1 MKRSFC
7 KVLAVSL
14 ALCLA
19 AGCARQDTITATPE
33 TAETA
38 SVTAAP
44 VAQPLQTPDPAA
56 VADGTVLPATE
67 DAGRSYVEE
76 TLFIGD
82 SNTARYMMYADETG
96 TAFTSLK
103 NNIGVVSMG
112 VGAITTLKCERFKG
126 DSQMYTIPDAV
137 AKLKPRR
144 IIICFGTNNLGGTS
158 TDATS
163 FIKTYR
169 EGLQAITEAWPYA
182 EIIVSAIPPL
192 DKQRENTRL
201 DMVQV
206 DAYNAAL
213 VTMCEEDGYR
223 FLNSTEVLRDDTTG
237 WAKKDY
243 TLSDGVHL
251 SKVAVTAYFNYVRT
265 HASQTPDQRPQ
276 PLGTIPEPDGVPL
289 GLITSDPI
297 AVRGAK
303 VPVEFVATEG
313 GSISGATSQMV
324 KKGGTCSTV
333 TAVAREGW
341 QFAYW
346 SASIGSAGS
355 GSSLTFTV
363 PSNADAGGVVV
374 TAHFEPAA
382 HDHNYVE
389 VEGSRKNPT
398 CEEKGYVKEAC
409 SICGEVREVELDAT
423 GHKWDDG
430 KVTKEPQPGVQGVR
444 TFTCTV
450 CGKQYTESIA
460 ALEVTPPPPPPTT
473 PSGTDTG
480 GTNTGGSTDTGS
492 GTDNVETAPPGGDT
506 GSGETTVPDTGGE
519 EVPPPAEPSVPEGG
533 DGSTGGNEGGG
544 DTPDG
549 GEPAP
554 EPEPEPEPEPQPE
567 SPAPAP
573 EQPTPEEAPPAT
585 ESVEPAAEV
594 SETPAE

>member
-1 MKRSFC
+1 MKRSLC
-7 KVLAVSL
+7 KVLAVSM
-14 ALCLA
+14 ALCLTV
-19 AGCARQDTITATPE
+19 GCAKQETGMASPE

-38 SVTAAP
+38 VTAAP
-44 VAQPLQTPDPAA
+44 VSQPLQTPDPAA

-67 DAGRSYVEE
+67 DAGRSYVDE

-82 SNTARYMMYADETG
+82 SNTARYTMYADETG

-112 VGAITTLKCERFKG
+112 VGAITTLKCEQFKG

-169 EGLQAITEAWPYA
+169 QGLQAIQESWPYA

-223 FLNSTEVLRDDTTG
+223 FLNSTEVLRDEATG

-303 VPVEFVATEG
+303 VPVEFVASEG
-313 GSISGATSQMV
+313 GSISGSTSQMV
-324 KKGGTCSTV
+324 KKGSTCSTV
-333 TAVAREGW
+333 TAVPKDGW
-341 QFAYW
+341 KFAYW

-382 HDHNYVE
+382 HEHNYVE

-409 SICGEVREVELDAT
+409 SICGEVREVELEAT
-423 GHKWDDG
+423 GHKWDG
-430 KVTKEPQPGVQGVR
+430 GSVTKEPQPGVEGVR
-444 TFTCTV
+444 TYTCTV

-460 ALEVTPPPPPPTT
+460 ALEVTPPPSAPPSTETGGNTGTVETT
-473 PSGTDTG
+473 PPE
-480 GTNTGGSTDTGS
+480 TDTGS
-492 GTDNVETAPPGGDT
+492 DETTPPSSEPEEPTPPAETPPTVEGGDESSGEGGDT
-506 GSGETTVPDTGGE
+506 T
-519 EVPPPAEPSVPEGG
+519 
-533 DGSTGGNEGGG
+533 
-544 DTPDG
+544 DG

-554 EPEPEPEPEPQPE
+554 EPEPEQ
-567 SPAPAP
+567 PAP
-573 EQPTPEEAPPAT
+573 EQPAPEPEQPAPEEAQPAPEEAQP
-585 ESVEPAAEV
+585 ESA
-594 SETPAE
+594 PAEISADDSAVSAE

>member
-1 MKRSFC
+1 MKRSLCKALAIGLAFC
-7 KVLAVSL
+7 LVTGCTKPNTV
-14 ALCLA
+14 A
-19 AGCARQDTITATPE
+19 ASPE

-38 SVTAAP
+38 VTAAP
-44 VAQPLQTPDPAA
+44 VAQTLQTPDPAA
-56 VADGTVLPATE
+56 VADGTVLAATE
-67 DAGRSYVEE
+67 DAGRSYVDE

-96 TAFTSLK
+96 NAFTSLK

-112 VGAITTLKCERFKG
+112 VGAITTLKCEQFKG

-144 IIICFGTNNLGGTS
+144 IIIGFGTNNLGGTS

-169 EGLQAITEAWPYA
+169 EGLQAIAKAWPYA

-213 VTMCEEDGYR
+213 IQMCEEDGYR
-223 FLNSTEVLRDDTTG
+223 FLNSTEVLRDESTG

-251 SKVAVTAYFNYVRT
+251 SKIAVTAYFNYVRT
-265 HASQTPDQRPQ
+265 HASQTPDNRPQ

-303 VPVEFVATEG
+303 VPVEFVSTEG
-313 GSISGATSQMV
+313 GSISGSTSQMV

-333 TAVAREGW
+333 TAVPKDGW
-341 QFAYW
+341 KFAYW

-382 HDHNYVE
+382 HEHNYVE
-389 VEGSRKNPT
+389 VEGSRKAPT

-409 SICGEVREVELDAT
+409 SICGEVRELELDAL
-423 GHKWDDG
+423 GHKWDG
-430 KVTKEPQPGVQGVR
+430 GNVTTEPQPGVAGVR
-444 TFTCTV
+444 TYTCTV
-450 CGKQYTESIA
+450 CGKQYTEAIP
-460 ALEVTPPPPPPTT
+460 ALEVVPTTPPTPPPQATDPGGAGTGETT
-473 PSGTDTG
+473 DPG
-480 GTNTGGSTDTGS
+480 GGSGETTD
-492 GTDNVETAPPGGDT
+492 PGGGT
-506 GSGETTVPDTGGE
+506 GSGETTEPGGSTEQPATTPPVETTNPTPPTTEGGE
-519 EVPPPAEPSVPEGG
+519 GGTEGG
-533 DGSTGGNEGGG
+533 DGT
-544 DTPDG
+544 DG
-549 GEPAP
+549 TT
-554 EPEPEPEPEPQPE
+554 QPE
-567 SPAPAP
+567 SP
-573 EQPTPEEAPPAT
+573 PPASSEET
-585 ESVEPAAEV
+585 V
-594 SETPAE
+594 STETPADVPVE

>member
-1 MKRSFC
+1 MKSSLC
-7 KVLAVSL
+7 KVLAASL
-14 ALCLA
+14 ALCLM
-19 AGCARQDTITATPE
+19 AGCAGQEAGMASPE

-38 SVTAAP
+38 VTAAP
-44 VAQPLQTPDPAA
+44 VAQTLQTPDPAA
-56 VADGTVLPATE
+56 VADGTVLAATE
-67 DAGRSYVEE
+67 DAGRSYVDE

-96 TAFTSLK
+96 NAFTSLK

-112 VGAITTLKCERFKG
+112 VGAITTLKCEQFKG

-144 IIICFGTNNLGGTS
+144 IIIGFGTNNLGGTS

-169 EGLQAITEAWPYA
+169 EGLQAIEKVWPYA

-192 DKQRENTRL
+192 DQQRENTRL

-213 VTMCEEDGYR
+213 VQMCEEEGYR
-223 FLNSTEVLRDDTTG
+223 FLNSTEVLRDETTG

-303 VPVEFVATEG
+303 VPVEFVSTEG
-313 GSISGATSQMV
+313 GSISGSTSQMV

-333 TAVAREGW
+333 TAVPKEGW
-341 QFAYW
+341 KFAYW

-382 HDHNYVE
+382 HEHNYVE
-389 VEGSRKNPT
+389 VEGSRKEPT

-409 SICGEVREVELDAT
+409 SICGEVQERELDAL
-423 GHKWDDG
+423 GHKYDG
-430 KVTKEPQPGVQGVR
+430 GNVTQEPQPGVAGVR
-444 TFTCTV
+444 TYTCTV
-450 CGKQYTESIA
+450 CGKQYTEEIA
-460 ALEVTPPPPPPTT
+460 ALEVVPSAPPSPLPSTPPTDPGGNEGGETTPPPETSQPNPDPGEGGGE
-473 PSGTDTG
+473 GTG
-480 GTNTGGSTDTGS
+480 
-492 GTDNVETAPPGGDT
+492 E
-506 GSGETTVPDTGGE
+506 GSGETTLPT
-519 EVPPPAEPSVPEGG
+519 
-533 DGSTGGNEGGG
+533 

-549 GEPAP
+549 GETEPPLSTDNPEGGEIESPPPTETTDPVAP
-554 EPEPEPEPEPQPE
+554 DPSPETATEEPQ
-567 SPAPAP
+567 
-573 EQPTPEEAPPAT
+573 T
-585 ESVEPAAEV
+585 ESLPAEV
-594 SETPAE
+594 PAE

>member
-1 MKRSFC
+1 MKRSLC
-7 KVLAVSL
+7 KVLAVAL
-14 ALCLA
+14 AFCLA
-19 AGCARQDTITATPE
+19 VGCAKQETGTASPE
-33 TAETA
+33 TARTAETA
-38 SVTAAP
+38 EAA
-44 VAQPLQTPDPAA
+44 VAVSQPLQTPDPAA
-56 VADGTVLPATE
+56 VADGTVLPATA
-67 DAGRSYVEE
+67 DAGRAYVEE

-112 VGAITTLKCERFKG
+112 VGAITTLKCEQFKG

-169 EGLQAITEAWPYA
+169 EGLQAIHKAWSYA

-213 VTMCEEDGYR
+213 VKMCEEDGYR
-223 FLNSTEVLRDDTTG
+223 FLNSTEVLRDEATG

-313 GSISGATSQMV
+313 GSISGSTSQMV

-333 TAVAREGW
+333 TAVPQEGW
-341 QFAYW
+341 KFAYW

-389 VEGSRKNPT
+389 VKDSRKNPT

-409 SICGEVREVELDAT
+409 SICGEVREVELPAT
-423 GHKWDDG
+423 GHKWDG
-430 KVTKEPQPGVQGVR
+430 GTVTLAPQPGVQGVR
-444 TFTCTV
+444 TYTCTV
-450 CGKQYTESIA
+450 CGKQYTEAIA
-460 ALEVTPPPPPPTT
+460 ALPTPPPSAQPT
-473 PSGTDTG
+473 PG
-480 GTNTGGSTDTGS
+480 GNTGG
-492 GTDNVETAPPGGDT
+492 
-506 GSGETTVPDTGGE
+506 ETTDQGGSTGGE
-519 EVPPPAEPSVPEGG
+519 ETTNPDGNTGGEETTNPDSGTTEPAPSPETTPPTEGGDSTDGSDGSQSEQVPAPPAEEV
-533 DGSTGGNEGGG
+533 
-544 DTPDG
+544 
-549 GEPAP
+549 
-554 EPEPEPEPEPQPE
+554 QPE
-567 SPAPAP
+567 SAPDQPAEVTEAPA
-573 EQPTPEEAPPAT
+573 E
-585 ESVEPAAEV
+585 
-594 SETPAE
+594 

>member
-1 MKRSFC
+1 MKSSLC
-7 KVLAVSL
+7 KVLAASL
-14 ALCLA
+14 ALCLM
-19 AGCARQDTITATPE
+19 AGCAGQEAGMASPE

-38 SVTAAP
+38 VTAAP

-56 VADGTVLPATE
+56 VADGTVLAATE
-67 DAGRSYVEE
+67 DAGRSYVDE

-96 TAFTSLK
+96 NAFTSLK

-112 VGAITTLKCERFKG
+112 VGAITTLKCEQFKG

-144 IIICFGTNNLGGTS
+144 IIIGFGTNNLGGTS

-169 EGLQAITEAWPYA
+169 EGLQAIEKAWPYA

-192 DKQRENTRL
+192 DQQRENTRL
-201 DMVQV
+201 EMVQV

-213 VTMCEEDGYR
+213 VQMCEEEGYR
-223 FLNSTEVLRDDTTG
+223 FLNSTEVLRDETTG

-303 VPVEFVATEG
+303 VPVEFVSTEG
-313 GSISGATSQMV
+313 GSISGSASQMV

-333 TAVAREGW
+333 TAVPKEGW
-341 QFAYW
+341 KFAYW

-382 HDHNYVE
+382 HEHNYVE
-389 VEGSRKNPT
+389 VEGSRKEPT

-409 SICGEVREVELDAT
+409 SICGEVQERELDAL
-423 GHKWDDG
+423 GHKYDG
-430 KVTKEPQPGVQGVR
+430 GNVTQEPQPGVAGVR
-444 TFTCTV
+444 TYTCTV
-450 CGKQYTESIA
+450 CGKQYTEEIA
-460 ALEVTPPPPPPTT
+460 ALEVVPSAPPSPLPSTPPTDPGGNEGGETTPPPETSQPNPDPGEGGGE
-473 PSGTDTG
+473 GTG
-480 GTNTGGSTDTGS
+480 
-492 GTDNVETAPPGGDT
+492 E
-506 GSGETTVPDTGGE
+506 GSGETTLPT
-519 EVPPPAEPSVPEGG
+519 
-533 DGSTGGNEGGG
+533 

-549 GEPAP
+549 GATEPPLSTDNPEGGEIESPPPTETTDPVAP
-554 EPEPEPEPEPQPE
+554 DPSPETATEEPQ
-567 SPAPAP
+567 
-573 EQPTPEEAPPAT
+573 T
-585 ESVEPAAEV
+585 ESLPAEV
-594 SETPAE
+594 PAE

>member
-1 MKRSFC
+1 MKSSLC
-7 KVLAVSL
+7 KVLAAGL
-14 ALCLA
+14 ALCLM
-19 AGCARQDTITATPE
+19 AGCARQDTVIASPE

-38 SVTAAP
+38 VTATP
-44 VAQPLQTPDPAA
+44 VAQTLQTPDPAA

-67 DAGRSYVEE
+67 DAGRSYVDE

-96 TAFTSLK
+96 NAFTSLK

-112 VGAITTLKCERFKG
+112 VGAITTLKCEQFKG

-137 AKLKPRR
+137 ARLKPRR
-144 IIICFGTNNLGGTS
+144 IIIGFGTNNLGGTS
-158 TDATS
+158 TDATN
-163 FIKTYR
+163 FIQTYR
-169 EGLQAITEAWPYA
+169 SGLQAIEKAWPYA

-213 VTMCEEDGYR
+213 IQMCEENGYR
-223 FLNSTEVLRDDTTG
+223 FLNSTEVLRDETTG

-265 HASQTPDQRPQ
+265 HASQTPDNRPQ

-303 VPVEFVATEG
+303 VPVEFVSTEG
-313 GSISGATSQMV
+313 GSISGSTSQMV

-333 TAVAREGW
+333 TAVPKEGW
-341 QFAYW
+341 KFAYW

-409 SICGEVREVELDAT
+409 SICGEVRERELDAL
-423 GHKWDDG
+423 GHKWDGG
-430 KVTKEPQPGVQGVR
+430 KVTKEPQPGVKGTR
-444 TFTCTV
+444 TYTCTV
-450 CGKQYTESIA
+450 CGKQYTEDIA
-460 ALEVTPPPPPPTT
+460 ALEVVQPSAPSTPSAPPTPPAET
-473 PSGTDTG
+473 P
-480 GTNTGGSTDTGS
+480 NPGGS
-492 GTDNVETAPPGGDT
+492 
-506 GSGETTVPDTGGE
+506 GSGETTNPGEITTPGGE
-519 EVPPPAEPSVPEGG
+519 TEQPETTPPTESTDPTPPTTEGG
-533 DGSTGGNEGGG
+533 DGNTEGGG
-544 DTPDG
+544 DVTDG
-549 GEPAP
+549 GTTE
-554 EPEPEPEPEPQPE
+554 PE
-567 SPAPAP
+567 SPPPAP
-573 EQPTPEEAPPAT
+573 SEETQQDAGSA
-585 ESVEPAAEV
+585 
-594 SETPAE
+594 ETPADVPAE

>member
-1 MKRSFC
+1 MKRSLC
-7 KVLAVSL
+7 KALAVGL
-14 ALCLA
+14 ALCLTV
-19 AGCARQDTITATPE
+19 GCAKQETGTASPE

-38 SVTAAP
+38 VTAAP
-44 VAQPLQTPDPAA
+44 VSQPLQTPDPAA

-67 DAGRSYVEE
+67 DAGRSYVDE

-112 VGAITTLKCERFKG
+112 VGAITTLKCEQFKG

-169 EGLQAITEAWPYA
+169 QGLQAIHDAWPYA

-223 FLNSTEVLRDDTTG
+223 FLNSTEVLRDEATG

-303 VPVEFVATEG
+303 VPVEFVASEG
-313 GSISGATSQMV
+313 GSISGSTSQMV

-333 TAVAREGW
+333 TAVPQDGW
-341 QFAYW
+341 KFAYW

-409 SICGEVREVELDAT
+409 SICGEVREVELEAT
-423 GHKWDDG
+423 GHKWDG
-430 KVTKEPQPGVQGVR
+430 GNVTQAPQPGVEGVR
-444 TFTCTV
+444 TYTCTV
-450 CGKQYTESIA
+450 CGKQYTEPIA
-460 ALEVTPPPPPPTT
+460 ALEVTPPPATQ
-473 PSGTDTG
+473 PSTDP
-480 GTNTGGSTDTGS
+480 GTNTDTGS
-492 GTDNVETAPPGGDT
+492 NTGTVETTPPDGNTGGGTTDP
-506 GSGETTVPDTGGE
+506 GSGSTEET
-519 EVPPPAEPSVPEGG
+519 PPPVETPPAVEGG
-533 DGSTGGNEGGG
+533 DGGGG
-544 DTPDG
+544 DVPDG
-549 GEPAP
+549 NTGTGEGGTDGGAPAP
-554 EPEPEPEPEPQPE
+554 EPEQPAPE
-567 SPAPAP
+567 SPPPEAEVQPEPAPA
-573 EQPTPEEAPPAT
+573 E
-585 ESVEPAAEV
+585 VPAADAEI
-594 SETPAE
+594 PAE

>member
-1 MKRSFC
+1 MKSSLC
-7 KVLAVSL
+7 KVLAASL
-14 ALCLA
+14 ALCLM
-19 AGCARQDTITATPE
+19 AGCAGQEAGMASPE

-38 SVTAAP
+38 VTAAP
-44 VAQPLQTPDPAA
+44 VAQTLQTPDPAA
-56 VADGTVLPATE
+56 VADGTVLAATE
-67 DAGRSYVEE
+67 DAGRSYVDE

-96 TAFTSLK
+96 NAFTSLK

-112 VGAITTLKCERFKG
+112 VGAITTLKCEQFKG

-144 IIICFGTNNLGGTS
+144 IIIGFGTNNLGGTS

-169 EGLQAITEAWPYA
+169 EGLQAIEKAWPYA

-192 DKQRENTRL
+192 DQQRENTRL

-213 VTMCEEDGYR
+213 VQMCEEEGYR
-223 FLNSTEVLRDDTTG
+223 FLNSTEVLRDETTG

-303 VPVEFVATEG
+303 VPVEFVSTEG
-313 GSISGATSQMV
+313 GSISGSTSQMV

-333 TAVAREGW
+333 TAVPKEGW
-341 QFAYW
+341 KFAYW

-382 HDHNYVE
+382 HEHNYVE
-389 VEGSRKNPT
+389 VEGSRKEPT

-409 SICGEVREVELDAT
+409 SICGEVQERELDAL
-423 GHKWDDG
+423 GHKYDG
-430 KVTKEPQPGVQGVR
+430 GNVTQEPQPGVAGVR
-444 TFTCTV
+444 TYTCTV
-450 CGKQYTESIA
+450 CGKQYTEEIA
-460 ALEVTPPPPPPTT
+460 ALEVVPSAPPSPPPSTPPTDPGGNEGGETTPPPETSQPNPDPGEGGGE
-473 PSGTDTG
+473 GTG
-480 GTNTGGSTDTGS
+480 
-492 GTDNVETAPPGGDT
+492 E
-506 GSGETTVPDTGGE
+506 GSGETTLPT
-519 EVPPPAEPSVPEGG
+519 
-533 DGSTGGNEGGG
+533 

-549 GEPAP
+549 GATEPPLSTDNPEGGEIESPPPTETTDPVAP
-554 EPEPEPEPEPQPE
+554 DPSPETATEEPQ
-567 SPAPAP
+567 
-573 EQPTPEEAPPAT
+573 T
-585 ESVEPAAEV
+585 ESLPAEV
-594 SETPAE
+594 PAE

>member
-1 MKRSFC
+1 MKRSLC
-7 KVLAVSL
+7 KALAVGL
-14 ALCLA
+14 ALCLTV
-19 AGCARQDTITATPE
+19 GCAKQPAGAATPE
-33 TAETA
+33 TAESA
-38 SVTAAP
+38 SSGKSSAVQT
-44 VAQPLQTPDPAA
+44 LSTPDPAA
-56 VADGTVLPATE
+56 VADGTVLGETA
-67 DAGRSYVEE
+67 DAGRSYVDE

-112 VGAITTLKCERFKG
+112 VGAITTLKCEQFKG
-126 DSQMYTIPDAV
+126 DSQMYTIPEAV

-169 EGLQAITEAWPYA
+169 AGLQAIEEAWPYA

-213 VTMCEEDGYR
+213 VQMCEEDGYR
-223 FLNSTEVLRDDTTG
+223 FLNSTEVLRDETTG

-251 SKVAVTAYFNYVRT
+251 SKAAVTAYFNYVRT
-265 HASQTPDQRPQ
+265 HASSTPDERPQ
-276 PLGTIPEPDGVPL
+276 PLGSIPEPDGVPL
-289 GLITSDPI
+289 GLITNDPI

-303 VPVEFVATEG
+303 VPVEFVSTEG
-313 GSISGATSQMV
+313 GTISGQTSQMV

-333 TAVAREGW
+333 TAVPNEGW

-346 SASIGSAGS
+346 SVSIGSAGS

-382 HDHNYVE
+382 HDHNFVE

-409 SICGEVREVELDAT
+409 SICGAVQERELDAL
-423 GHKWDDG
+423 GHKYDG
-430 KVTKEPQPGVQGVR
+430 GNVTKEPQPGVTGVR
-444 TFTCTV
+444 TYTCTV
-450 CGKQYTESIA
+450 CGKQYTEEIA
-460 ALEVTPPPPPPTT
+460 ALEVVPSTPPSPPPTD
-473 PSGTDTG
+473 P
-480 GTNTGGSTDTGS
+480 
-492 GTDNVETAPPGGDT
+492 
-506 GSGETTVPDTGGE
+506 
-519 EVPPPAEPSVPEGG
+519 
-533 DGSTGGNEGGG
+533 GGNEGGETTPPPETSQPSPDPGEGGG
-544 DTPDG
+544 DGSGEGGGDGSGEGGGDGEIVPPPPTDNPDG
-549 GEPAP
+549 GGTESPPPVEPTDPATP
-554 EPEPEPEPEPQPE
+554 EPSPETTTEEPQ
-567 SPAPAP
+567 
-573 EQPTPEEAPPAT
+573 T
-585 ESVEPAAEV
+585 ESLPAEV
-594 SETPAE
+594 HAE

>member
-1 MKRSFC
+1 MKRSLC

-14 ALCLA
+14 AFCLA
-19 AGCARQDTITATPE
+19 AGCAKQETGTASPE
-33 TAETA
+33 TARTAETA
-38 SVTAAP
+38 MTVS
-44 VAQPLQTPDPAA
+44 QPLQTPDPVA

-169 EGLQAITEAWPYA
+169 EGLQAIEEAWPYA

-213 VTMCEEDGYR
+213 VQMCEEDGYR
-223 FLNSTEVLRDDTTG
+223 FLNSTEVLRDDATG

-303 VPVEFVATEG
+303 VPVEFVAGEG
-313 GSISGATSQMV
+313 GSISGSTSQMV

-333 TAVAREGW
+333 TAVPKDGW
-341 QFAYW
+341 KFAYW

-398 CEEKGYVKEAC
+398 CEENGYVKEAC
-409 SICGEVREVELDAT
+409 SICGEVREVELAAT
-423 GHKWDDG
+423 GHKWDG
-430 KVTKEPQPGVQGVR
+430 GTVTQAPQPGVAGVR
-444 TFTCTV
+444 TYTCTV
-450 CGKQYTESIA
+450 CGKQYTEAIA
-460 ALEVTPPPPPPTT
+460 ALQVTPPPSTQPTDPGGNTSGGETTDQGGSTSGGETTT
-473 PSGTDTG
+473 PDGNTG
-480 GTNTGGSTDTGS
+480 GTETTNPDSGSTDPTPIPE
-492 GTDNVETAPPGGDT
+492 ETPPAEGGGDSTDGT
-506 GSGETTVPDTGGE
+506 GNNESEQVS
-519 EVPPPAEPSVPEGG
+519 PPPAEEV
-533 DGSTGGNEGGG
+533 
-544 DTPDG
+544 
-549 GEPAP
+549 
-554 EPEPEPEPEPQPE
+554 QPE
-567 SPAPAP
+567 AVP
-573 EQPTPEEAPPAT
+573 EQPAEAPA
-585 ESVEPAAEV
+585 
-594 SETPAE
+594 ETPLS

>member
-1 MKRSFC
+1 MKRSLC
-7 KVLAVSL
+7 KALAVGL
-14 ALCLA
+14 ALCLTV
-19 AGCARQDTITATPE
+19 GCAKQETGTASPE

-38 SVTAAP
+38 VTAAP
-44 VAQPLQTPDPAA
+44 VSQPLQTPDPAA

-67 DAGRSYVEE
+67 DAGRSYVDE

-112 VGAITTLKCERFKG
+112 VGAITTLKCEQFKG

-169 EGLQAITEAWPYA
+169 QGLQAIHDAWPYA

-223 FLNSTEVLRDDTTG
+223 FLNSTEVLRDEATG

-303 VPVEFVATEG
+303 VPVEFVASEG
-313 GSISGATSQMV
+313 GSISGSTSQMV

-333 TAVAREGW
+333 TAVPKDGW
-341 QFAYW
+341 KFAYW

-409 SICGEVREVELDAT
+409 SICGEVREVELEAT
-423 GHKWDDG
+423 GHKWDG
-430 KVTKEPQPGVQGVR
+430 GNVTQAPQPGVEGVR
-444 TFTCTV
+444 TYTCTV

-460 ALEVTPPPPPPTT
+460 ALEVTPPPATQP
-473 PSGTDTG
+473 
-480 GTNTGGSTDTGS
+480 STDTG
-492 GTDNVETAPPGGDT
+492 TTPDT
-506 GSGETTVPDTGGE
+506 GSNTGTVETTPPDGNTGGGTTDPGSGSTE
-519 EVPPPAEPSVPEGG
+519 EPPPPVETPPAVEGG
-533 DGSTGGNEGGG
+533 DGGGG
-544 DTPDG
+544 DVTDG
-549 GEPAP
+549 NTGTGEGGTDGEVPAP
-554 EPEPEPEPEPQPE
+554 EPEQPEPEPEQPAPE
-567 SPAPAP
+567 SPAP
-573 EQPTPEEAPPAT
+573 EVQP
-585 ESVEPAAEV
+585 EPAPAEV
-594 SETPAE
+594 PAADAEVPAE